1 MELYVNYFNNNNI
14 SIIKMKLSATHIVF
28 IVQSVLLLILF
39 FIIIFKKDPEP
50 YINYNKIRMNMQE
63 TINVLKYEFDQ
74 LSNENT
80 VLYKKIDS
88 IVLSIPNQ
96 KENLDKISEQINQL
110 KKTYNVTNY
119 KDSSDIALIK
129 RLGK

>member
-1 MELYVNYFNNNNI
+1 
-14 SIIKMKLSATHIVF
+14 MKLSTTHIVF

-50 YINYNKIRMNMQE
+50 YINYNKIRLNMQE

-80 VLYKKIDS
+80 VLYSKIDS
-88 IVLSIPNQ
+88 LKFIIPDN
-96 KENLDKISEQINQL
+96 KKNLDKISREINKL
-110 KKTYNVTNY
+110 KNEFSITINY
-119 KDSSDIALIK
+119 SDSSDVALIR
-129 RLGK
+129 RLSGR

>member
-1 MELYVNYFNNNNI
+1 
-14 SIIKMKLSATHIVF
+14 MKLSTTHIVF

-39 FIIIFKKDPEP
+39 FIIIFRKQPEP

-80 VLYKKIDS
+80 VLYSKIDS
-88 IVLSIPNQ
+88 MKFLIPNN
-96 KENLDKISEQINQL
+96 KKNLDKISREINKL
-110 KKTYNVTNY
+110 KDAYTTTNY
-119 KDSSDIALIK
+119 RDSSDAALIR
-129 RLGK
+129 RLSK